1 MENGVQS
8 EALSQNDMHGIVSK
22 INSGRDIE

>member
-1 MENGVQS
+1 MENWVQS